1 MLQKDRHSDT
11 LAEVARS
18 LGNEI
23 IFLRENA
30 RQAEE
35 RCTELWGVIQQ
46 LKKELQAIKKKNKEK
61 S

>member
-11 LAEVARS
+11 LAEVART
-18 LGNEI
+18 LGREI
-23 IFLRENA
+23 IYLRENA
-30 RQAEE
+30 SQAEE
-35 RCTELWGVIQQ
+35 KCTELWGVIQQ